1 MEMQQERSRAW
12 DEVDEFLLSGP
23 SVQQIVDF
31 HPSDAI
37 QARARLLLDRNREGN
52 LSETERL
59 ELDDFQALENFM
71 RRLKIKAL
79 VKLRT

>member
-1 MEMQQERSRAW
+1 MEIQQERSRAW
-12 DEVDEFLLSGP
+12 DEVDEFLLSSP

-31 HPSDAI
+31 RPSDGL

>member
-1 MEMQQERSRAW
+1 MDRQ
-12 DEVDEFLLSGP
+12 
-23 SVQQIVDF
+23 
-31 HPSDAI
+31 

-52 LSETERL
+52 LTESEQL

-79 VKLRT
+79 SDTPDPT